1 MKYYHFTSK
10 SHWQEIQESGVI
22 KTTCS
27 NLLPPDPETFKIE
40 NGVARDKNWGY
51 RQVVWLTNQIKP
63 VSVELGLCGACE
75 SKTAVRITIDTDK
88 VPNIRRWKHFADEAH
103 MDRDW
108 RKKMENF
115 GKPSAWFVIENE
127 IPLECVSSVDILE

>member
-10 SHWQEIQESGVI
+10 RHWQEIQESGVI

-27 NLLPPDPETFKIE
+27 NLLPPDLETYKIVD
-40 NGVARDKNWGY
+40 GKARDKNWGY
-51 RQVVWLTNQIKP
+51 RQVVWLTNKISP
-63 VSVELGLCGACE
+63 NSMDLGLNYASE
-75 SKTAVRITIDTDK
+75 SKTAVRLTIDTDK

-103 MDRDW
+103 MDRNW
-108 RKKMENF
+108 RKKMESF
-115 GKPSAWFVIENE
+115 GKSSAWFVVESE